1 MDAPKLLQHL
11 RDAGLVLTLTPSG
24 GLLVAPRHALTDE
37 HRVAIRTQ
45 RDTLML
51 ALQAEAENSHLP
63 TSAAVTTSSRWW
75 LIHYPDRD
83 PVDMACS
90 PEATHA
96 EILERYPDAL
106 AAEPFT
112 PTIRQPSAPLT
123 TSEETAIRAWLAQ
136 INESDTE
143 EIARVVS
150 ECRKDVVTRGYV
162 LQWASDVRRRFS
174 VS

>member
-1 MDAPKLLQHL
+1 MDALKLLDHL
-11 RDAGLVLTLTPSG
+11 RGAGLVLSLTPDG
-24 GLLVAPRHALTDE
+24 GLLVAPRHALTDDY
-37 HRVAIRTQ
+37 RAAIRTQ
-45 RDTLML
+45 RDALML
-51 ALQAEAENSHLP
+51 AVQAGAQNTLTP
-63 TSAAVTTSSRWW
+63 TSAAVTTASRWW

-83 PVDMACS
+83 PVEVGCS

-96 EILERYPDAL
+96 AILERYPDAL

-136 INESDTE
+136 INETDTE

-150 ECRKDVVTRGYV
+150 ECQKDVVTRGYV
-162 LQWASDVRRRFS
+162 LQWASDARRRFA